1 MTKHTQI
8 KRRGQAVAESFCE
21 LQQILDSATPF
32 ADALDEAKASLVEAL
47 NDESVIDGDTSLDD
61 YKGDNSA
68 FKFPEQG
75 LNIVIQPRYSLVLS
89 PNEPEPRALALAKE
103 RIAKYETA
111 LKKAKLDLKNEE
123 EKLVVSGKATRVVKS
138 IGLALRK
145 IATTITPLEID

>member
-1 MTKHTQI
+1 MTTHAQI
-8 KRRGQAVAESFCE
+8 KRRGQATADAFCE
-21 LQQILDSATPF
+21 LQQILDAATPF
-32 ADALDEAKASLVEAL
+32 ANELDEAKASLVEAL
-47 NDESVIDGDTSLDD
+47 NDESVIQGDTNLDD
-61 YKGDNSA
+61 YKGDDSA

-89 PNEPEPRALALAKE
+89 PTEPEPKALALAKD

-145 IATTITPLEID
+145 IATITPPLEID